1 MIHTTELTILMVEDN
16 PGDQFL
22 LEELLLSTGIK
33 IREVF
38 TTESIRQALDV
49 LKSQSVDII
58 LLDLSLPDS
67 FGINSFTSIREKAG
81 YTPIVILSGVSDMNT
96 ALDAITLGAQDY
108 LIKGDF
114 DEKLLSKTILYSIE
128 RMNNLQALQQSNERY
143 DLVSKATNDMVW
155 DLNLLTGEVYRNP
168 EGWKKIFKT
177 DYDPASYGSE
187 AKWVSQIHPS
197 ERWEVI
203 QKINNYKDNPE
214 YQQFELE
221 YRFLKEDGRYAYLQD
236 RGYIIRN
243 EQGKAVRFIGATQDI
258 SQRKEAETILKESEE
273 QYRYLF
279 ENNPAA
285 IIIWNLKDFKVQE
298 INESTEKHSGYK
310 REDLIGKSI
319 LSGGLAE
326 RPEPIH
332 ELAEKALKDKN
343 FRETH
348 ITRIISKW
356 GDKIYIEFVSH
367 RIDYMGMPCIMALG
381 NNVTERVML
390 ERQLEDERNKA
401 QKEMTNAVISAQ
413 ESERQEIGR
422 ELHDNI
428 NQILASAR
436 LYLGLGKSAT
446 DPQPLF
452 LDKSDE
458 LIQSAIDEI
467 RTLSHSLIPP
477 TLSEGHLRDN
487 LLQLFENLASGIGT
501 TIYHNMTEFE
511 EQFMEDN
518 FKLCIYRICQ
528 EQFTNITK
536 YAKANNIH
544 FYLGNRSGNLELRIK
559 DDGIG
564 FDKSKKSSGV
574 GLVNMK
580 TRAALFNGTLEIET
594 APGKGCELVVQF
606 KSPVLEQ
613 IPGK

>member
-1 MIHTTELTILMVEDN
+1 MIHSTELTILMVEDN

-22 LEELLLSTGIK
+22 LEELLLSTGIE
-33 IREVF
+33 IRELF
-38 TTESIRQALDV
+38 TTESIKKAHEV
-49 LKSQSVDII
+49 LKTQAIDII

-81 YTPIVILSGVSDMNT
+81 YTPVVILSGVSDMNT

-128 RMNNLQALQQSNERY
+128 RMNNLQALQESNERY

-177 DYDPASYGSE
+177 DYDAVKFGSE
-187 AKWVSQIHPS
+187 EKWVEQIHPS
-197 ERWEVI
+197 ERENVVK
-203 QKINNYKDNPE
+203 KINSFKDNPSL
-214 YQQFELE
+214 QQFELE
-221 YRFLKEDGRYAYLQD
+221 YRFLKEDGNYAYLQD

-243 EQGKAVRFIGATQDI
+243 EQGNAIRFIGATQDI
-258 SQRKEAETILKESEE
+258 SPRKEAEMVLKESEE

-279 ENNPAA
+279 ENNPAS
-285 IIIWNLKDFKVQE
+285 IIIWNLENFNILE
-298 INESTEKHSGYK
+298 INSSTEKHSGYK

-326 RPEPIH
+326 RSEPIL
-332 ELAEKALKDKN
+332 ELAGKALKDKS

-390 ERQLEDERNKA
+390 EKQLEEERTKA

-436 LYLGLGKSAT
+436 LYLGLGKT
-446 DPQPLF
+446 LGDTQPIYLG
-452 LDKSDE
+452 KSDE

-477 TLSEGHLRDN
+477 TLSEGHLKDN
-487 LLQLFENLASGIGT
+487 LLQLFENVASGIGT
-501 TIYHNMTEFE
+501 TIYHNMTELE
-511 EQFMEDN
+511 ERFMEDN
-518 FKLCIYRICQ
+518 FKLSIYRICQ
-528 EQFTNITK
+528 EQFNNITK
-536 YAKANNIH
+536 YAKANTIH
-544 FYLGNRSGNLELRIK
+544 FYLGNRNDQMELRIK

-564 FDKSKKSSGV
+564 FDKTKKSNGV
-574 GLVNMK
+574 GLMNMK
-580 TRAALFNGTLEIET
+580 TRAALFNGTLDIQT

-606 KSPVLEQ
+606 KLPALEQ

>member
-1 MIHTTELTILMVEDN
+1 MIHSTELTILMVEDN

-22 LEELLLSTGIK
+22 LEELLLSSGIE
-33 IREVF
+33 IRELF
-38 TTESIRQALDV
+38 TTESIKKAHEV
-49 LKSQSVDII
+49 LKTQVVDII

-67 FGINSFTSIREKAG
+67 FGINSFTSIRKKAG
-81 YTPIVILSGVSDMNT
+81 YTPVVILSGVSDMNT

-128 RMNNLQALQQSNERY
+128 RMNNLQALQESNERY

-177 DYDPASYGSE
+177 DYDAVKFGSE
-187 AKWVSQIHPS
+187 ESWVAQIHPS
-197 ERWEVI
+197 ERENVVK
-203 QKINNYKDNPE
+203 KINSFKDNPSL
-214 YQQFELE
+214 QQFELE
-221 YRFLKEDGRYAYLQD
+221 YRFLREDGNYAYLQD

-258 SQRKEAETILKESEE
+258 SPRKEAEIVLKESEE

-285 IIIWNLKDFKVQE
+285 IIIWNLEDFKILE

-326 RPEPIH
+326 RSEPIF
-332 ELAEKALKDKN
+332 ELAEKALKDKS

-367 RIDYMGMPCIMALG
+367 RIDYLGMPCIMALG
-381 NNVTERVML
+381 NNVSERVML
-390 ERQLEDERNKA
+390 EKQLEEERTRA

-413 ESERQEIGR
+413 EAERQEIGR

-436 LYLGLGKSAT
+436 LYLGLGKT
-446 DPQPLF
+446 PGDTQPIYLGR
-452 LDKSDE
+452 SDE

-477 TLSEGHLRDN
+477 TLSEGHLKDN

-501 TIYHNMTEFE
+501 TIYHNMTELE
-511 EQFMEDN
+511 EQYMEDN
-518 FKLCIYRICQ
+518 FKLSIYRICQ
-528 EQFTNITK
+528 EQFNNITK
-536 YAKANNIH
+536 YAKANTIH
-544 FYLGNRSGNLELRIK
+544 FYLGNRNGNLELRIK

-564 FDKSKKSSGV
+564 FDKTKKSNGV
-574 GLVNMK
+574 GLMNMK
-580 TRAALFNGTLEIET
+580 TRAALFNGTLDIQT

-606 KSPVLEQ
+606 KLPVLEQ

>member
-1 MIHTTELTILMVEDN
+1 MIHSTELTILMVEDN

-22 LEELLLSTGIK
+22 LEELLLSSGIK
-33 IREVF
+33 IRELF
-38 TTESIRQALDV
+38 TVESIKQAHEV
-49 LKSQSVDII
+49 LKSEAVDII

-67 FGINSFTSIREKAG
+67 FGINSFTSIRENAG

-128 RMNNLQALQQSNERY
+128 RMNNLQALQESNERY

-155 DLNLLTGEVYRNP
+155 DLNLQTGEVYRNP

-177 DYDPASYGSE
+177 DYDAAQFGSE
-187 AKWVSQIHPS
+187 GKWVTQIHPS
-197 ERWEVI
+197 EREEVVK
-203 QKINNYKDNPE
+203 KINIYKENPSF
-214 YQQFELE
+214 QQFELE
-221 YRFLKEDGRYAYLQD
+221 YRFLRADGRYAYLQD

-258 SQRKEAETILKESEE
+258 TPRKEAERILKESEE

-285 IIIWNLKDFKVQE
+285 IIIWSLKDFTILE

-310 REDLIGKSI
+310 REDLKGKSI
-319 LSGGLAE
+319 LAVGLAE
-326 RPEPIH
+326 RAELVYV
-332 ELAEKALKDKN
+332 LAEKALKDKS

-348 ITRIISKW
+348 VTRIISKW

-390 ERQLEDERNKA
+390 ERQLEEERNKA

-436 LYLGLGKSAT
+436 LYLGLGKTAGDTQS
-446 DPQPLF
+446 LY
-452 LDKSDE
+452 LGKSDE

-477 TLSEGHLRDN
+477 TLSEGHLKDN
-487 LLQLFENLASGIGT
+487 LLQLFENVASGIGT
-501 TIYHNMTEFE
+501 TIYHNMTELE
-511 EQFMEDN
+511 ERFMEDN
-518 FKLCIYRICQ
+518 FKLSVYRICQ
-528 EQFTNITK
+528 EQFNNITK
-536 YAKANNIH
+536 YAKATTIN
-544 FYLGNRSGNLELRIK
+544 FYLGNRNGILELRIK
-559 DDGIG
+559 DDGVG
-564 FDKSKKSSGV
+564 FDKARKSNGV
-574 GLVNMK
+574 GLMNMK
-580 TRAALFNGTLEIET
+580 TRAALFNGTIEINT

-606 KSPVLEQ
+606 KLPVLEQ
-613 IPGK
+613 IPAK

>member
-1 MIHTTELTILMVEDN
+1 MIHSTELTILMVEDN

-22 LEELLLSTGIK
+22 LEELLLSSGIK
-33 IREVF
+33 IRELF
-38 TTESIRQALDV
+38 TVESIKQAHEV
-49 LKSQSVDII
+49 LKSEAVDII

-67 FGINSFTSIREKAG
+67 FGINSFTSIRENAG

-128 RMNNLQALQQSNERY
+128 RMNNLQALQESNERY

-155 DLNLLTGEVYRNP
+155 DLNLQTGEVYRNP

-177 DYDPASYGSE
+177 DYNPIQFGSE
-187 AKWVSQIHPS
+187 EKWVKQIHPS
-197 ERWEVI
+197 EREDVI
-203 QKINNYKDNPE
+203 KKINQFKENPSF
-214 YQQFELE
+214 QQFELE
-221 YRFLKEDGRYAYLQD
+221 YRFLRADGDYAYLQD

-258 SQRKEAETILKESEE
+258 TPRKEAERILKESEE

-285 IIIWNLKDFKVQE
+285 IIIWSLKDFTVLE

-310 REDLIGKSI
+310 REDLKGKSI
-319 LSGGLAE
+319 LTVGLAE
-326 RPEPIH
+326 RVELVH
-332 ELAEKALKDKN
+332 GLAEKALKDKS

-390 ERQLEDERNKA
+390 EKQLEAERVKA

-436 LYLGLGKSAT
+436 LYLGLGKTAGDS
-446 DPQPLF
+446 QSLY
-452 LDKSDE
+452 LGKSDE

-477 TLSEGHLRDN
+477 TLSEGHLKDN
-487 LLQLFENLASGIGT
+487 LLQLFENVASGIGT
-501 TIYHNMTEFE
+501 TIYHNMTELE

-518 FKLCIYRICQ
+518 FKLAIYRICQ
-528 EQFTNITK
+528 EQFNNITK
-536 YAKANNIH
+536 YAKANTIN
-544 FYLGNRSGNLELRIK
+544 FYLGNRNGNLELSIK

-564 FDKSKKSSGV
+564 FDKAKKSNGV
-574 GLVNMK
+574 GLMNMK
-580 TRAALFNGTLEIET
+580 TRAALFNGTIEINT

-606 KSPVLEQ
+606 KLPVLEQ
-613 IPGK
+613 IPAK

>member
-1 MIHTTELTILMVEDN
+1 
-16 PGDQFL
+16 
-22 LEELLLSTGIK
+22 
-33 IREVF
+33 
-38 TTESIRQALDV
+38 
-49 LKSQSVDII
+49 
-58 LLDLSLPDS
+58 
-67 FGINSFTSIREKAG
+67 
-81 YTPIVILSGVSDMNT
+81 
-96 ALDAITLGAQDY
+96 
-108 LIKGDF
+108 
-114 DEKLLSKTILYSIE
+114 
-128 RMNNLQALQQSNERY
+128 
-143 DLVSKATNDMVW
+143 
-155 DLNLLTGEVYRNP
+155 
-168 EGWKKIFKT
+168 
-177 DYDPASYGSE
+177 
-187 AKWVSQIHPS
+187 
-197 ERWEVI
+197 
-203 QKINNYKDNPE
+203 
-214 YQQFELE
+214 
-221 YRFLKEDGRYAYLQD
+221 
-236 RGYIIRN
+236 
-243 EQGKAVRFIGATQDI
+243 
-258 SQRKEAETILKESEE
+258 
-273 QYRYLF
+273 
-279 ENNPAA
+279 
-285 IIIWNLKDFKVQE
+285 VQE

-326 RPEPIH
+326 RSEPIH

-390 ERQLEDERNKA
+390 ERQLEDERIKA

-452 LDKSDE
+452 LEKSDE

-511 EQFMEDN
+511 EQNMDDN

-536 YAKANNIH
+536 YAKATNIH

-580 TRAALFNGTLEIET
+580 TRAALFNGTIEIET

>member
-1 MIHTTELTILMVEDN
+1 MIHSTELTILMVEDN

-22 LEELLLSTGIK
+22 LEELLLSSGIK
-33 IREVF
+33 IRELF
-38 TTESIRQALDV
+38 TAESIKQAHEV
-49 LKSQSVDII
+49 LKSEPVDII

-67 FGINSFTSIREKAG
+67 FGIHSFTSIRENAG

-128 RMNNLQALQQSNERY
+128 RMNNLQALQESNERY

-155 DLNLLTGEVYRNP
+155 DLNLQTGEVYRNP

-177 DYDPASYGSE
+177 DYDPVQFGSE
-187 AKWVSQIHPS
+187 EKWVKQIHPS
-197 ERWEVI
+197 EREDVI
-203 QKINNYKDNPE
+203 KKINQFKENPSF
-214 YQQFELE
+214 QQFELE
-221 YRFLKEDGRYAYLQD
+221 YRFLRADGNYAYLQD

-258 SQRKEAETILKESEE
+258 TPRKEAERILKESEE

-285 IIIWNLKDFKVQE
+285 IIIWSLKDFTVLE

-310 REDLIGKSI
+310 REDLKGKSI
-319 LSGGLAE
+319 LTVGLAE
-326 RPEPIH
+326 RVELVH
-332 ELAEKALKDKN
+332 GLAEKALKDKS

-390 ERQLEDERNKA
+390 EKQLEAERVKA

-436 LYLGLGKSAT
+436 LYLGLGKTAGDS
-446 DPQPLF
+446 QSLY
-452 LDKSDE
+452 LVKSDE

-477 TLSEGHLRDN
+477 TLSEGHLKDN
-487 LLQLFENLASGIGT
+487 LLQLFENVASGIGT
-501 TIYHNMTEFE
+501 TIYHNMTEME
-511 EQFMEDN
+511 EQFMDDN
-518 FKLCIYRICQ
+518 FKLAVYRICQ
-528 EQFTNITK
+528 EQFNNITK
-536 YAKANNIH
+536 YAKAGSIN
-544 FYLGNRSGNLELRIK
+544 FYLGNRNGNLELRIK

-564 FDKSKKSSGV
+564 FDKAKKSNGV
-574 GLVNMK
+574 GLMNMK
-580 TRAALFNGTLEIET
+580 TRAALFNGTLEINT

-606 KSPVLEQ
+606 KLPLLEQ
-613 IPGK
+613 IPAK

>member
-1 MIHTTELTILMVEDN
+1 MIHSTELTILMVEDN

-22 LEELLLSTGIK
+22 LEELLLSSGIE
-33 IREVF
+33 IRELF
-38 TTESIRQALDV
+38 TTESIKKAHEV
-49 LKSQSVDII
+49 LKTQVVDII

-67 FGINSFTSIREKAG
+67 FGINSFTSIRKKAG
-81 YTPIVILSGVSDMNT
+81 YTPVVILSGVSDMNT

-128 RMNNLQALQQSNERY
+128 RMNNLQALQESNERY

-177 DYDPASYGSE
+177 DYDAVKFGSE
-187 AKWVSQIHPS
+187 ESWVAQIHPS
-197 ERWEVI
+197 ERENVVK
-203 QKINNYKDNPE
+203 KINSFKDNPSL
-214 YQQFELE
+214 QQFELE
-221 YRFLKEDGRYAYLQD
+221 YRFLREDGNYAYLQD

-258 SQRKEAETILKESEE
+258 SPRTEAEIILKESEE

-285 IIIWNLKDFKVQE
+285 IIIWNLEDFKILE

-326 RPEPIH
+326 RSEPIF
-332 ELAEKALKDKN
+332 ELAEKALKDKS

-367 RIDYMGMPCIMALG
+367 RIDYLGMPCIMALG
-381 NNVTERVML
+381 NNVSERVML
-390 ERQLEDERNKA
+390 EKQLEEERTRA

-413 ESERQEIGR
+413 EAERQEIGR

-436 LYLGLGKSAT
+436 LYLGLGKT
-446 DPQPLF
+446 PGDTQPIYLG
-452 LDKSDE
+452 KSDE

-477 TLSEGHLRDN
+477 TLSEGHLKDN

-501 TIYHNMTEFE
+501 TIYHNMTELE
-511 EQFMEDN
+511 EQYMEDN
-518 FKLCIYRICQ
+518 FKLSIYRICQ
-528 EQFTNITK
+528 EQFNNITK
-536 YAKANNIH
+536 YAKANTIH
-544 FYLGNRSGNLELRIK
+544 FYLGNRNGNLELRIK

-564 FDKSKKSSGV
+564 FDKTKKSNGV
-574 GLVNMK
+574 GLMNMK
-580 TRAALFNGTLEIET
+580 TRAALFNGTLDIQT

-606 KSPVLEQ
+606 KLPVLEQ

>member
-1 MIHTTELTILMVEDN
+1 MIHSTELTILMVEDN

-22 LEELLLSTGIK
+22 LEELLLSTGIE
-33 IREVF
+33 IRELF
-38 TTESIRQALDV
+38 TTESIKKAHEV
-49 LKSQSVDII
+49 LKTQAIDII

-81 YTPIVILSGVSDMNT
+81 YTPVVILSGVSDMNT

-128 RMNNLQALQQSNERY
+128 RMNNLQALQESNERY

-177 DYDPASYGSE
+177 DYDAVKFGSE
-187 AKWVSQIHPS
+187 EKWVEQIHPS
-197 ERWEVI
+197 ERENVVK
-203 QKINNYKDNPE
+203 KINSFKDNPSL
-214 YQQFELE
+214 QQFELE
-221 YRFLKEDGRYAYLQD
+221 YRFLKEDGNYAYLQD

-243 EQGKAVRFIGATQDI
+243 EQGNAIRFIGATQDI
-258 SQRKEAETILKESEE
+258 SPRKEAEMVLKESEE

-285 IIIWNLKDFKVQE
+285 IIIWNLENFNILE
-298 INESTEKHSGYK
+298 INSSTEKNSGYK

-326 RPEPIH
+326 RSEPIL
-332 ELAEKALKDKN
+332 ELAGKALKDKS

-390 ERQLEDERNKA
+390 EKQLEEERTKA

-436 LYLGLGKSAT
+436 LYLGLGKT
-446 DPQPLF
+446 LGDTQPIYLG
-452 LDKSDE
+452 KSDE

-477 TLSEGHLRDN
+477 TLSEGHLKDN
-487 LLQLFENLASGIGT
+487 LLQLFENVASGIGT
-501 TIYHNMTEFE
+501 TIYHNMTELE
-511 EQFMEDN
+511 ERFMEDN
-518 FKLCIYRICQ
+518 FKLSIYRICQ
-528 EQFTNITK
+528 EQFNNITK
-536 YAKANNIH
+536 YAKANTIH
-544 FYLGNRSGNLELRIK
+544 FYLGNRNDQMELRIK

-564 FDKSKKSSGV
+564 FDKTKKSNGV
-574 GLVNMK
+574 GLMNMK
-580 TRAALFNGTLEIET
+580 TRAALFNGTLDIQT

-606 KSPVLEQ
+606 KLPALEQ
-613 IPGK
+613 IPEK

>member
-1 MIHTTELTILMVEDN
+1 MIHSTELTILMVEDN

-22 LEELLLSTGIK
+22 LEELLLSSGIE
-33 IREVF
+33 IRELF
-38 TTESIRQALDV
+38 TTESIKKAHEV
-49 LKSQSVDII
+49 LKTQVVDII

-67 FGINSFTSIREKAG
+67 FGINSFTSIRKKAG
-81 YTPIVILSGVSDMNT
+81 YTPVVILSGVSDMNT

-128 RMNNLQALQQSNERY
+128 RMNNLQALQESNERY

-177 DYDPASYGSE
+177 DYDAVKFGSE
-187 AKWVSQIHPS
+187 ESWVAQIHPS
-197 ERWEVI
+197 ERENVVK
-203 QKINNYKDNPE
+203 KINSFKDNPSL
-214 YQQFELE
+214 QQFELE
-221 YRFLKEDGRYAYLQD
+221 YRFLREDGNYAYLQD

-258 SQRKEAETILKESEE
+258 SPRKEAEIVLKESEE

-285 IIIWNLKDFKVQE
+285 IIIWNLEDFKILE

-326 RPEPIH
+326 RSEPIF
-332 ELAEKALKDKN
+332 ELAEKALKDKS

-367 RIDYMGMPCIMALG
+367 RIDYLGMPCIMALG
-381 NNVTERVML
+381 NNVSERVML
-390 ERQLEDERNKA
+390 EKQLEEERTRA

-413 ESERQEIGR
+413 EAERQEIGR

-436 LYLGLGKSAT
+436 LYLGLGKT
-446 DPQPLF
+446 PGDTQPIYLG
-452 LDKSDE
+452 KSDE

-477 TLSEGHLRDN
+477 TLSEGHLKDN

-501 TIYHNMTEFE
+501 TIYHNMTELE
-511 EQFMEDN
+511 EQYMEDN
-518 FKLCIYRICQ
+518 FKLSIYRICQ
-528 EQFTNITK
+528 EQFNNITK
-536 YAKANNIH
+536 YAKANTIH
-544 FYLGNRSGNLELRIK
+544 FYLGNRNGNLELRIK

-564 FDKSKKSSGV
+564 FDKTKKSNGV
-574 GLVNMK
+574 GLMNMK
-580 TRAALFNGTLEIET
+580 TRAALFNGTLDIQT

-606 KSPVLEQ
+606 KLPVLEQ

>member
-1 MIHTTELTILMVEDN
+1 MIHSTELTILMVEDN

-22 LEELLLSTGIK
+22 LEELLLSSGIE
-33 IREVF
+33 IRELF
-38 TTESIRQALDV
+38 TTESIKKAHEV
-49 LKSQSVDII
+49 LKTQVVDII

-67 FGINSFTSIREKAG
+67 FGINSFTSIRKKAG
-81 YTPIVILSGVSDMNT
+81 YTPVVILSGVSDMNT

-128 RMNNLQALQQSNERY
+128 RMNNLQALQESNERY

-177 DYDPASYGSE
+177 DYDAVKFGSE
-187 AKWVSQIHPS
+187 ESWVAQIHPS
-197 ERWEVI
+197 ERENVVK
-203 QKINNYKDNPE
+203 KINSFKDNPSL
-214 YQQFELE
+214 QQFELE
-221 YRFLKEDGRYAYLQD
+221 YRFLREDGNYAYLQD

-258 SQRKEAETILKESEE
+258 SPRKEAEMVLKESEE

-285 IIIWNLKDFKVQE
+285 IIIWNLENFNILE
-298 INESTEKHSGYK
+298 INSSTEKHSGYK

-326 RPEPIH
+326 RSEPIL
-332 ELAEKALKDKN
+332 ELAGKALKDKS

-390 ERQLEDERNKA
+390 EKQLEEERTKA

-436 LYLGLGKSAT
+436 LYLGLGKT
-446 DPQPLF
+446 LGDTQPIYLG
-452 LDKSDE
+452 KSDE

-477 TLSEGHLRDN
+477 TLSEGHLKDN
-487 LLQLFENLASGIGT
+487 LLQLFENVASGIGT
-501 TIYHNMTEFE
+501 TIYHNMTELE
-511 EQFMEDN
+511 ERFMEDN
-518 FKLCIYRICQ
+518 FKLSIYRICQ
-528 EQFTNITK
+528 EQFNNITK
-536 YAKANNIH
+536 YAKANTIH
-544 FYLGNRSGNLELRIK
+544 FYLGNRNDQMELRIK

-564 FDKSKKSSGV
+564 FDKTKKSNGV
-574 GLVNMK
+574 GLMNMK
-580 TRAALFNGTLEIET
+580 TRAALFNGTLDIQT

-606 KSPVLEQ
+606 KLPALEQ
-613 IPGK
+613 IPEK

>member
-1 MIHTTELTILMVEDN
+1 MIHSTELTILMVEDN

-22 LEELLLSTGIK
+22 LEELLLSSGIK
-33 IREVF
+33 IRKLF
-38 TTESIRQALDV
+38 TAESIKQAHEV
-49 LKSQSVDII
+49 LKSEPVDII

-67 FGINSFTSIREKAG
+67 FGINSFTSIRENAG

-128 RMNNLQALQQSNERY
+128 RMNNLQALQESNERY

-155 DLNLLTGEVYRNP
+155 DLNLQTGEVYRNP

-177 DYDPASYGSE
+177 DYDPVQFGSE
-187 AKWVSQIHPS
+187 EKWVKQIHPS
-197 ERWEVI
+197 EREDVI
-203 QKINNYKDNPE
+203 KKINQFKENPSF
-214 YQQFELE
+214 QQFELE
-221 YRFLKEDGRYAYLQD
+221 YRFLRADGNYAYLQD

-258 SQRKEAETILKESEE
+258 TPRKEAERILKESEE

-285 IIIWNLKDFKVQE
+285 IIIWSLKDFTILE

-310 REDLIGKSI
+310 REDLKGKSI
-319 LSGGLAE
+319 LTVGLAE
-326 RPEPIH
+326 RAELVYL
-332 ELAEKALKDKN
+332 LAEKALKDKS

-348 ITRIISKW
+348 VTRIISKW

-390 ERQLEDERNKA
+390 EKQLEEERIKA

-436 LYLGLGKSAT
+436 LYLGLGKTAGDTQS
-446 DPQPLF
+446 LY
-452 LDKSDE
+452 LGKSDE

-477 TLSEGHLRDN
+477 TLSEGHLKDN
-487 LLQLFENLASGIGT
+487 LLQLFENVASGIGT
-501 TIYHNMTEFE
+501 TIYHNMTEME
-511 EQFMEDN
+511 EQFMDDN
-518 FKLCIYRICQ
+518 FKLAVYRICQ
-528 EQFTNITK
+528 EQFNNITK
-536 YAKANNIH
+536 YAKAGSIN
-544 FYLGNRSGNLELRIK
+544 FYLGNRNGNLELRIK

-564 FDKSKKSSGV
+564 FDKARKSNGV
-574 GLVNMK
+574 GLMNMK
-580 TRAALFNGTLEIET
+580 TRAALFNGTLEINT

-606 KSPVLEQ
+606 KLPLLEQ
-613 IPGK
+613 IPAK

>member
-1 MIHTTELTILMVEDN
+1 MIHSTELTILMVEDN

-22 LEELLLSTGIK
+22 LEELLLSSGIK
-33 IREVF
+33 IRELF
-38 TTESIRQALDV
+38 TAESIKQAHEV
-49 LKSQSVDII
+49 LKSEPVDII

-67 FGINSFTSIREKAG
+67 FGINSFTSIRENAG

-128 RMNNLQALQQSNERY
+128 RMNNLQALQESNERY

-155 DLNLLTGEVYRNP
+155 DLNLQTGEVYRNP

-177 DYDPASYGSE
+177 DYDPVQFGSE
-187 AKWVSQIHPS
+187 EKWVKQIHPS
-197 ERWEVI
+197 EREDI
-203 QKINNYKDNPE
+203 IKKINQFKENPSF
-214 YQQFELE
+214 QQFELE
-221 YRFLKEDGRYAYLQD
+221 YRFLRADGNYAYLQD

-258 SQRKEAETILKESEE
+258 TPRKEAERILKESEE

-285 IIIWNLKDFKVQE
+285 IIIWSLKDFTVLE

-310 REDLIGKSI
+310 REDLKGKSI
-319 LSGGLAE
+319 LTVGLAE
-326 RPEPIH
+326 RAELVYG
-332 ELAEKALKDKN
+332 LAEKALKEKS

-390 ERQLEDERNKA
+390 EKQLEAERVKA

-436 LYLGLGKSAT
+436 LYLGLGKTAGDS
-446 DPQPLF
+446 QSLY
-452 LDKSDE
+452 LGKSDE

-477 TLSEGHLRDN
+477 TLSEGHLKDN
-487 LLQLFENLASGIGT
+487 LLQLFENVASGIGI
-501 TIYHNMTEFE
+501 TIYHNMTELE
-511 EQFMEDN
+511 EQFMDDN
-518 FKLCIYRICQ
+518 FKLAVYRICQ
-528 EQFTNITK
+528 EQFNNITK
-536 YAKANNIH
+536 YAKAGSIN
-544 FYLGNRSGNLELRIK
+544 FYLGNRNGNLELRIK

-564 FDKSKKSSGV
+564 FDKAKKSNGV
-574 GLVNMK
+574 GLMNMK
-580 TRAALFNGTLEIET
+580 TRAALFNGTLEINT

-606 KSPVLEQ
+606 KLPLLEQ
-613 IPGK
+613 IPAK

>member
-1 MIHTTELTILMVEDN
+1 MIHSTELTILMVEDN

-22 LEELLLSTGIK
+22 LEELLLSSGIK
-33 IREVF
+33 IRELF
-38 TTESIRQALDV
+38 TAESIKQAHEV
-49 LKSQSVDII
+49 LKSEAVDII

-67 FGINSFTSIREKAG
+67 FGINSFTSIRENAG

-128 RMNNLQALQQSNERY
+128 RMNNLQALQESNERY
-143 DLVSKATNDMVW
+143 DLVSQATNDMVW
-155 DLNLLTGEVYRNP
+155 DLNLQTGVVYRNP

-177 DYDPASYGSE
+177 DYDPLEFGSE
-187 AKWVSQIHPS
+187 EKWVSHIHPA
-197 ERWEVI
+197 ERDEIVR
-203 QKINNYKDNPE
+203 QINYFKENPSF
-214 YQQFELE
+214 QQFELE
-221 YRFLKEDGRYAYLQD
+221 FRFLNSDGNYIYLLD

-258 SQRKEAETILKESEE
+258 TPRKEAERILKESEE

-285 IIIWNLKDFKVQE
+285 IIIWNLQDFTILE

-310 REDLIGKSI
+310 REDLKGKSI
-319 LSGGLAE
+319 FNVGLAE
-326 RPEPIH
+326 RN
-332 ELAEKALKDKN
+332 ELVFELVNKALLDKN

-348 ITRIISKW
+348 VTRIISKW

-390 ERQLEDERNKA
+390 ERQLEEERIRA

-436 LYLGLGKSAT
+436 LYLGLGKTAS
-446 DPQPLF
+446 DSQSLY
-452 LDKSDE
+452 LGKSDE

-487 LLQLFENLASGIGT
+487 LLQLFENVASGIGT
-501 TIYHNMTEFE
+501 TIYHNMTELE
-511 EQFMEDN
+511 ERFMEDN
-518 FKLCIYRICQ
+518 FKLCVYRICQ
-528 EQFTNITK
+528 EQFNNITK
-536 YAKANNIH
+536 YAKANTIH
-544 FYLGNRSGNLELRIK
+544 FYLGNRNGSLELRIK

-564 FDKSKKSSGV
+564 FDKAKKSNGV
-574 GLVNMK
+574 GLMNMK
-580 TRAALFNGTLEIET
+580 TRAALFNGMIEINT

-606 KSPVLEQ
+606 KLPLLEQ
-613 IPGK
+613 IPAK

>member
-1 MIHTTELTILMVEDN
+1 MIHSTELTILMVEDN

-22 LEELLLSTGIK
+22 LEELLLSSGIK
-33 IREVF
+33 IRKLF
-38 TTESIRQALDV
+38 TAESIKQAHEV
-49 LKSQSVDII
+49 LKSEPVDII

-67 FGINSFTSIREKAG
+67 FGINSFTSIRENAG

-128 RMNNLQALQQSNERY
+128 RMNNLQALQESNERY

-155 DLNLLTGEVYRNP
+155 DLNLQTGEVYRNP

-177 DYDPASYGSE
+177 DYDPVQFGSE
-187 AKWVSQIHPS
+187 EKWVKQIHPS
-197 ERWEVI
+197 EREDVI
-203 QKINNYKDNPE
+203 KKINQFKENPSF
-214 YQQFELE
+214 QQFELE
-221 YRFLKEDGRYAYLQD
+221 YRFLRADGNYAYLQD

-258 SQRKEAETILKESEE
+258 TPRKEAERILKESEE

-285 IIIWNLKDFKVQE
+285 IIIWSLKDFTILE

-310 REDLIGKSI
+310 REDLKGKSI
-319 LSGGLAE
+319 LTVGLAE
-326 RPEPIH
+326 RAELVYL
-332 ELAEKALKDKN
+332 LAEKALKDKS

-348 ITRIISKW
+348 VTRIISKW

-390 ERQLEDERNKA
+390 EKQLEEERIKA

-436 LYLGLGKSAT
+436 LYLGLGKTAGDS
-446 DPQPLF
+446 QSLY
-452 LDKSDE
+452 LGKSDE

-477 TLSEGHLRDN
+477 TLSEGHLKDN
-487 LLQLFENLASGIGT
+487 LLQLFENVASGIGT
-501 TIYHNMTEFE
+501 TIYHNMTEFG
-511 EQFMEDN
+511 EQHMEDN
-518 FKLCIYRICQ
+518 FKLSVYRICQ
-528 EQFTNITK
+528 EQFNNITK
-536 YAKANNIH
+536 YAKATTIN
-544 FYLGNRSGNLELRIK
+544 FYLGNRNGNLELRIK
-559 DDGIG
+559 DDGVG
-564 FDKSKKSSGV
+564 FDKARKSNGV
-574 GLVNMK
+574 GLMNMK
-580 TRAALFNGTLEIET
+580 TRAALFNGTLEINT

-606 KSPVLEQ
+606 KLPLLEQ
-613 IPGK
+613 IPAK

>member
-1 MIHTTELTILMVEDN
+1 MIHSTELTILMVEDN

-22 LEELLLSTGIK
+22 LEELLLSSGIE
-33 IREVF
+33 IRELF
-38 TTESIRQALDV
+38 TTESIKKAHEV
-49 LKSQSVDII
+49 LKTQVVDII

-67 FGINSFTSIREKAG
+67 FGINSFTSIRKKAG
-81 YTPIVILSGVSDMNT
+81 YTPVVILSGVSDMNT

-128 RMNNLQALQQSNERY
+128 RMNNLQALQESNERY

-177 DYDPASYGSE
+177 DYDAVKFGSE
-187 AKWVSQIHPS
+187 ESWVAQIHPS
-197 ERWEVI
+197 ERENVVK
-203 QKINNYKDNPE
+203 KINSFKDNPSL
-214 YQQFELE
+214 QQFELE
-221 YRFLKEDGRYAYLQD
+221 YRFLREDGNYAYLQD

-258 SQRKEAETILKESEE
+258 SPRKEAEIVLKESEE

-285 IIIWNLKDFKVQE
+285 IIIWNLEDFKILE

-326 RPEPIH
+326 RSEPIF
-332 ELAEKALKDKN
+332 ELAGKALKDKS

-367 RIDYMGMPCIMALG
+367 RIDYLGMPCIMALG
-381 NNVTERVML
+381 NNVSERVML
-390 ERQLEDERNKA
+390 EKQLEEERTRA

-413 ESERQEIGR
+413 EAERQEIGR

-436 LYLGLGKSAT
+436 LYLGLGKT
-446 DPQPLF
+446 LGDTQPIYLG
-452 LDKSDE
+452 KSDE

-477 TLSEGHLRDN
+477 TLSEGHLKDN
-487 LLQLFENLASGIGT
+487 LLQLFENVASGIGT
-501 TIYHNMTEFE
+501 TIYHNMTELE
-511 EQFMEDN
+511 ERFMEDN
-518 FKLCIYRICQ
+518 FKLSIYRICQ
-528 EQFTNITK
+528 EQFNNITK
-536 YAKANNIH
+536 YAKANTIH
-544 FYLGNRSGNLELRIK
+544 FYLGNRNDQMELRIK

-564 FDKSKKSSGV
+564 FDKTKKSNGV
-574 GLVNMK
+574 GLMNMK
-580 TRAALFNGTLEIET
+580 TRAALFNGTLDIQT

-606 KSPVLEQ
+606 KLPALEQ
-613 IPGK
+613 IPEK